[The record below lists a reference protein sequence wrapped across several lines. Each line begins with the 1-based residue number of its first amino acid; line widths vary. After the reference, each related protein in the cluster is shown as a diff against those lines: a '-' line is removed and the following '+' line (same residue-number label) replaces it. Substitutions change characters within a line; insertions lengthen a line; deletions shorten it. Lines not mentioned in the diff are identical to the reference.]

1 MENLYINKI
10 IIFVIY
16 IVIIN
21 IISFLSMYVDKKLA
35 KAQKRR
41 ISEKTLFTLA
51 LLLGSIGSIT
61 GMYKFR
67 HKTKHNSF
75 VIGMPLILVI
85 NIICVY
91 FLFKYKIFNL

>member
-1 MENLYINKI
+1 MENLDINKI
-10 IIFVIY
+10 ILFVIY

>member
-1 MENLYINKI
+1 
-10 IIFVIY
+10 
-16 IVIIN
+16 
-21 IISFLSMYVDKKLA
+21 MYVDKKLA